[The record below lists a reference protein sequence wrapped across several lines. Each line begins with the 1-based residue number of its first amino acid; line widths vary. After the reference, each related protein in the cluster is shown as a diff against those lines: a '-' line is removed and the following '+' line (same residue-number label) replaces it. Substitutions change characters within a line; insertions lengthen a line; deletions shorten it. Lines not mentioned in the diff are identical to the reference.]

1 MTKRLRVQRGIT
13 LMEIMISMGVA
24 LVGIMGIM
32 SLMPLAAVNLSKG
45 VQADAVSTFG
55 RGALHDFT
63 AREMIHGDWIAVDN
77 ANQLFRL
84 PEADARRT
92 RASFCIDPLYMAS
105 HTAFAFA
112 SLPTVAT
119 TADTMPYYDLSGD
132 LSAEPPYSQPRMF
145 RCAPPRVS
153 TGTDKFP
160 ISTALA
166 QHVFTSHDDLSFVR
180 PNDRALPPVQTYNR
194 INDTNPADAW
204 ENAPRLRQ
212 SKGRF
217 SWMATVVP
225 EIDNNATISDEFRRL
240 SIVIFHD
247 RVIDPAINQFAP
259 SDGDQELLF
268 DVILL
273 GSGIAGGDVR
283 LMTRPSRSGSADDLS
298 ELRVGNWIMLGG
310 AVVPAV
316 NGVFRQQFR
325 WYRVV
330 DMAATTSVMT
340 DYNGTRV
347 WTRDVTLVGPDWIRP
362 EWLNYKMD
370 ESPEDNL
377 MNYGTMRTQ
386 ATWLRGVVSVLEK
399 TVVVR

>member
-1 MTKRLRVQRGIT
+1 
-13 LMEIMISMGVA
+13 
-24 LVGIMGIM
+24 
-32 SLMPLAAVNLSKG
+32 
-45 VQADAVSTFG
+45 
-55 RGALHDFT
+55 
-63 AREMIHGDWIAVDN
+63 
-77 ANQLFRL
+77 
-84 PEADARRT
+84 
-92 RASFCIDPLYMAS
+92 
-105 HTAFAFA
+105 
-112 SLPTVAT
+112 
-119 TADTMPYYDLSGD
+119 
-132 LSAEPPYSQPRMF
+132 
-145 RCAPPRVS
+145 
-153 TGTDKFP
+153 
-160 ISTALA
+160 
-166 QHVFTSHDDLSFVR
+166 
-180 PNDRALPPVQTYNR
+180 
-194 INDTNPADAW
+194 
-204 ENAPRLRQ
+204 
-212 SKGRF
+212 
-217 SWMATVVP
+217 MATVVP

>member
-1 MTKRLRVQRGIT
+1 
-13 LMEIMISMGVA
+13 MEIMISMGVA
-24 LVGIMGIM
+24 LVGILGIM
-32 SLMPLAAVNLSKG
+32 SLMPLAAFNLSKG

-63 AREMIHGDWIAVDN
+63 ARDMIHGDWIVVIN
-77 ANQLFRL
+77 NQL
-84 PEADARRT
+84 T
-92 RASFCIDPLYMAS
+92 RMEESDPPPNPLRPRVSFCLDPLYLAS
-105 HTAFAFA
+105 HTALAFSLS

-119 TADTMPYYDLSGD
+119 TAGSMPYYRIDPS
-132 LSAEPPYSQPRMF
+132 EPAYSQPRMF
-145 RCAPPRVS
+145 RCAPPRIS

-166 QHVFTSHDDLSFVR
+166 QHVFTSHDDLSFER
-180 PNDRALPPVQTYNR
+180 PKDRALPPLQTYNR
-194 INDTNPADAW
+194 IDDTNPADIW
-204 ENAPRLRQ
+204 ENAPRMRQ
-212 SKGRF
+212 SHGRF

-225 EIDNNATISDEFRRL
+225 EIDNHANISDEFRRL

-268 DVILL
+268 DVMFHGGGFL
-273 GSGIAGGDVR
+273 GGIAGGDVR
-283 LMTRPSRSGSADDLS
+283 LVTRPGRPSDDLG

-330 DMAATTSVMT
+330 DMAATTSVMN
-340 DYNGTRV
+340 DYNDNRV
-347 WTRDVTLVGPDWIRP
+347 WTRDVTLVGPDWRRL

-370 ESPEDNL
+370 ESPEDNWN
-377 MNYGTMRTQ
+377 NYGTMRTQ